1 MRDRSRLQVV
11 PAALLGQPLLERF
24 GTETAVI
31 AQPDASRK
39 AAFCGGNTATA
50 SAMIAQ
56 AAVLGQ
62 GHDVGG
68 DDGNVVYFVGDVE
81 RAGPPARAS
90 ETMSRMGWPFATA
103 LSCASPVMVRGV
115 RGIVRGVSPVYSKSV
130 LVYGMASG
138 LGQAVW
144 GGKAPTGPWREAL
157 WCRSRFM
164 PRWSVTATM
173 LVKTP
178 VVKTG
183 TAGES
188 QLRIWSK
195 LRRGLRWRC
204 SGG

>member
-1 MRDRSRLQVV
+1 
-11 PAALLGQPLLERF
+11 
-24 GTETAVI
+24 
-31 AQPDASRK
+31 
-39 AAFCGGNTATA
+39 
-50 SAMIAQ
+50 MIAQ

-62 GHDVGG
+62 GHNVGG

-144 GGKAPTGPWREAL
+144 GGKAPYGTMAGSTLVSEQVHAHVV
-157 WCRSRFM
+157 SH
-164 PRWSVTATM
+164 SYDVVVTQD
-173 LVKTP
+173 L
-178 VVKTG
+178 
-183 TAGES
+183 
-188 QLRIWSK
+188 
-195 LRRGLRWRC
+195 
-204 SGG
+204 